1 MNPSYN
7 EKAEKVRRSYEKLL
21 SFKPGHPNA
30 TKDEVKDAYQDFFED
45 AYHLKDWIKNDDAL
59 KEEIQ
64 AKVEPFIKAHP
75 EMKLLQ
81 AYATKLKH
89 LKADHDHIAYE
100 EVDITWDDGSPR
112 GSPELGYTERGFL
125 LTEDGS
131 YLLINGRGDKLSL
144 GAKPQSTHPWILTL
158 KVLALW
164 NQFFKDNGLAG
175 SFKIVDDQR
184 ADYQE

>member
-1 MNPSYN
+1 MNHSYN
-7 EKAEKVRRSYEKLL
+7 EKAEKVRRSYERLL
-21 SFKPGHPNA
+21 SFKPGHPDA
-30 TKDEVKDAYQDFFED
+30 TRDKVKDAYQDFFED
-45 AYHLKDWIKNDDAL
+45 AYSLKDWIVNDDAL
-59 KEEIQ
+59 NITDKEMNAFLE
-64 AKVEPFIKAHP
+64 AHE

-89 LKADHDHIAYE
+89 LKADHDHITFE
-100 EVDITWDDGSPR
+100 EIEITWDDGSPR

-131 YLLINGRGDKLSL
+131 FLLINGSGDKLSL
-144 GAKPQSTHPWILTL
+144 GAKPQSTHPWILTM

-175 SFKIVDDQR
+175 GFKIVDDHR
-184 ADYQE
+184 AD